1 MNKTNEVLLVDID
14 EDRFSFGANW
24 ANYLNTLDDDKIEN
38 AAMSMKKMLG
48 MENLVEKKFLDIGS
62 GSGIHSLVARRLGA
76 SVVSLD
82 YDKQSVNCT
91 SYLKKKFYP
100 NDMDWEVL
108 QGSALDEKFIRSL
121 GQFDIVYSWGVLHHT
136 GNMYKA
142 LENADFPVKDNGI
155 LFLSIYND
163 QGPWSTYW
171 KFVKKSF
178 NKNPL
183 YRFFIKLFFII
194 FFTVKG
200 AIKDIFLLK
209 NPFKRYS
216 DYKLKRGMTIYYDLI
231 DWIGGYPFEVAKPE
245 EIFDY
250 YFSKGYSLNKLKTC
264 GGGFGCNEFVLQK
277 NKTNLIED

>member
-1 MNKTNEVLLVDID
+1 MNKSSEVLLVDVN
-14 EDRFSFGANW
+14 ENRFSFGSNW
-24 ANYLNTLDDDKIEN
+24 ANYLNTLDDNKIEN

-48 MENLVEKKFLDIGS
+48 IENFEGKTFLDIGS

-91 SYLKKKFYP
+91 SYLQKKFYP
-100 NDMDWEVL
+100 NDTNWEVL
-108 QGSALDEKFIRSL
+108 QGSALDEKFLQSL
-121 GQFDIVYSWGVLHHT
+121 GKFDIVYSWGVLHHT

-163 QGPWSTYW
+163 QGHWSKYW

-178 NKNPL
+178 NKNRL
-183 YRFFIKLFFII
+183 YKFLIKLFFIT
-194 FFTVKG
+194 FFTIKG
-200 AIKDIFLLK
+200 AIKDLFLLK
-209 NPFKRYS
+209 NPFRRYS

-245 EIFDY
+245 EIFVY
-250 YFSKGYSLNKLKTC
+250 YFQKGYSLIKLKTC
-264 GGGFGCNEFVLQK
+264 GGGFGCNEFVFQK
-277 NKTNLIED
+277 NKKNA